1 MWPQKR
7 GWNGRQSPSVGVQ
20 AAGICRAGPRPGRP
34 EQPGAPSLEAP
45 GGMGSLAKG
54 TLSPVGGTWATQGN
68 CGRASAEGLG
78 GGRRLS
84 PKVGQGWPAWLG
96 TSPASPVTSPCGSQQ
111 VCPLELLPGPLEGL
125 LLILSFFLSFEKYI
139 CMLSGPRLC
148 AGKEAARRASPRPTE
163 LRFRGVGGERQ
174 GREPLHQAPIQHDIH
189 VL

>member
-125 LLILSFFLSFEKYI
+125 LLILSFFRKVHMYVVRS
-139 CMLSGPRLC
+139 PALC
-148 AGKEAARRASPRPTE
+148 WKRGSTEGKPPSHRASLPGCGRRAARPGALTPGTDS
-163 LRFRGVGGERQ
+163 
-174 GREPLHQAPIQHDIH
+174 A
-189 VL
+189 